1 MIHLC
6 TEHIV
11 SIWRYFSISFR
22 INIFLL
28 IIFLY
33 LFFLDGKK
41 QNDTKKINENVQII
55 YIYILRTTIVIIL
68 IYANK

>member
-6 TEHIV
+6 TGHIV

-22 INIFLL
+22 INICLL

-41 QNDTKKINENVQII
+41 QNDTKEINENVQII
-55 YIYILRTTIVIIL
+55 YIYILRTTIVIIV